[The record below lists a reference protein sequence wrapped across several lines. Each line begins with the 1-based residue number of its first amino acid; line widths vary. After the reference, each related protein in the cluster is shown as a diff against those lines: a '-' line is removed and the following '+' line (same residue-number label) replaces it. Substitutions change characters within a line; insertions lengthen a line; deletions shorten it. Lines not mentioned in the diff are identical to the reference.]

1 MKLLPTI
8 ILAVATSLCMA
19 QKSGQVIIKLAENDI
34 IPEGIAYDPSE
45 EAFYLGSI
53 NKQKIIKIGSDGFA
67 TDFVPSGKD
76 SLLQVLGMKVDLN
89 GRLWAC
95 NNSAEHDSLNRR
107 ANLHVYNLKTKKLVK
122 KFSLRDGKKHLFN
135 DLYITKA
142 GHVFVTDS
150 EAGAIY
156 KVRENGQ
163 PEEFVKA
170 GSLQYPNGITA
181 SEDEKTLYVCAAG
194 MGIVSVD
201 TQTGA
206 IKRLSHEKFYIIGP
220 DGLYRYKNTLVGVQ
234 NVTYPEGI
242 LQLTFN
248 KEFNGF
254 NGIKMLANNDPLFD
268 TPTTGVIVGDDFYF
282 IANSQL
288 FQLIGNKG
296 KIKNPDLLT
305 ETFIMKIKLN

>member
-1 MKLLPTI
+1 MKLLLTMI
-8 ILAVATSLCMA
+8 FAAVGTFSIA
-19 QKSGQVIIKLAENDI
+19 QQNGQVIIKVAEQDL
-34 IPEGIAYDPSE
+34 IPEGIAYDPAE
-45 EAFYLGSI
+45 QAFYLGSI
-53 NKQKIIKIGSDGFA
+53 HKQKIVKISADGFA
-67 TDFVPSGKD
+67 SDFIASGGD
-76 SLLQVLGMKVDLN
+76 SLLQVLGMKVDAN

-95 NNSAEHDSLNRR
+95 NNSAEHDTLNRR
-107 ANLHVYNLKTKKLVK
+107 ANLHVYNLKTKKLIR
-122 KFSLRDGKKHLFN
+122 KFSLHDGKKHLFN
-135 DLYITKA
+135 DLYITRA
-142 GHVFVTDS
+142 GDVFVTDS

-156 KVRENGQ
+156 RIRDKGE

-201 TQTGA
+201 IQTAA

-248 KEFNGF
+248 KDLNGF
-254 NGIKMLANNDPLFD
+254 DGIRMFATNDPILD
-268 TPTTGVIVGDDFYF
+268 TPTTGVVVGDNFYF

-296 KIKNPDLLT
+296 KIKNPDRLR
-305 ETFIMKIKLN
+305 ETSIMKIKLN